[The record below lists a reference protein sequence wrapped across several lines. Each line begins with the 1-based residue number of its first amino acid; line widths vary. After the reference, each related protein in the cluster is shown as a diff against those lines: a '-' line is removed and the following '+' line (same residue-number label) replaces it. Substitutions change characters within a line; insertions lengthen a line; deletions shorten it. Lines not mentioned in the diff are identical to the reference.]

1 MKFVIDMNL
10 SPTWCDELTTAGW
23 DAVHWSVI
31 GDATALDEEIL
42 SWALAE
48 GAIVL
53 TQDLD
58 FGAILAATNADSPS
72 VVLLRTQ
79 DLMPESIAVQLID
92 SIRQNEEYLL
102 SGALLILDTGKFR
115 VRILPLR
122 KRPDEPDPPLSSG

>member
-10 SPTWCDELTTAGW
+10 SPTWCDALTSAGW
-23 DAVHWSVI
+23 NAVHWSMI

-58 FGAILAATNADSPS
+58 FGAILAASHADSPS

-79 DLMPESIAVQLID
+79 DSMPESMGDNAID
-92 SIRQNEEYLL
+92 LIRQHEDYLL

-122 KRPDEPDPPLSSG
+122 KKPDEPPGQW

>member
-1 MKFVIDMNL
+1 M
-10 SPTWCDELTTAGW
+10 
-23 DAVHWSVI
+23 I

-58 FGAILAATNADSPS
+58 FGAILAASHADSPS

-79 DLMPESIAVQLID
+79 DSMPESMGANAID
-92 SIRQNEEYLL
+92 LIRQHEDYLL

-122 KRPDEPDPPLSSG
+122 KKPDEPPDPL

>member
-1 MKFVIDMNL
+1 M
-10 SPTWCDELTTAGW
+10 
-23 DAVHWSVI
+23 I

-79 DLMPESIAVQLID
+79 DLLPESIGVQLID
-92 SIRQNEEYLL
+92 SIRQHEEYLL
-102 SGALLILDTGKFR
+102 SGALLILDTGKLR

-122 KRPDEPDPPLSSG
+122 SKPDEPPDSM